1 MDQQV
6 SPSQPVA
13 IAPEE
18 KIEIVL
24 QAQQWNGVLMAL
36 TKQPYEFSAPLIE
49 AIRAQCVARAETG

>member
-49 AIRAQCVARAETG
+49 AIRAQ